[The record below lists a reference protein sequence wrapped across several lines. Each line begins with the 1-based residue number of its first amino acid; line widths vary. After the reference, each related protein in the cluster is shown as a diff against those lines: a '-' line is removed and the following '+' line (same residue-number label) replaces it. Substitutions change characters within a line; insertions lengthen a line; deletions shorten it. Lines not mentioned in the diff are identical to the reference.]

1 MLPYPNPDFN
11 PAKSSYQKAVSPPS
25 SDPDVGEQ
33 MQVCIAWEWLPY
45 VLGALTQ
52 LQNPASWIGTPAEK
66 ELAVARATV
75 LIGDIYE
82 PSCVIAASE
91 IPTPYWDED
100 SDVDDEMS
108 PVTQPWYG
116 TVSDPEAAPAELDF
130 VENAAIW
137 AFTGFLAVATWE
149 IGAAPAILFNTVAPQ
164 FVLAV
169 KRGEFAEI
177 IRILVDGQD
186 AVTVDTT
193 PYTEGDVIRTNIVA
207 DPAFETHDIMLI
219 QVS

>member
-1 MLPYPNPDFN
+1 VYGDKQFTGVGYPTPVSIPEDTTCLTLEV
-11 PAKSSYQKAVSPPS
+11 PANEEWWGVVVGLLYSLILEWNWQQFEGGL
-25 SDPDVGEQ
+25 DRDV
-33 MQVCIAWEWLPY
+33 V
-45 VLGALTQ
+45 
-52 LQNPASWIGTPAEK
+52 
-66 ELAVARATV
+66 VARWQTMLENALDLAETTNSCTP
-75 LIGDIYE
+75 LIN
-82 PSCVIAASE
+82 V
-91 IPTPYWDED
+91 PTPYWDED
-100 SDVDDEMS
+100 IDVNDDA
-108 PVTQPWYG
+108 PVASQTWYG
-116 TVSDPEAAPAELDF
+116 AVSDPEAVPAELDF

-186 AVTVDTT
+186 AVTVDTSA
-193 PYTEGDVIRTNIVA
+193 YTEGDVIRTNIVA
-207 DPAFETHDIMLI
+207 DPTFETHDIMLV

>member
-1 MLPYPNPDFN
+1 MYGDKQFTGVGYPTPVSIPEDTTCLTLEV
-11 PAKSSYQKAVSPPS
+11 PANEEWCGVVVGLLYSLILEWNWQQFEGGL
-25 SDPDVGEQ
+25 DRDV
-33 MQVCIAWEWLPY
+33 V
-45 VLGALTQ
+45 
-52 LQNPASWIGTPAEK
+52 
-66 ELAVARATV
+66 VARWQTMLENALDLAETTNSCTP
-75 LIGDIYE
+75 LIN
-82 PSCVIAASE
+82 V
-91 IPTPYWDED
+91 PTPYWDED
-100 SDVDDEMS
+100 IDVNDDA
-108 PVTQPWYG
+108 PVASQTWYG
-116 TVSDPEAAPAELDF
+116 AVSDPEAVPAELDF

-186 AVTVDTT
+186 AVTVDTSA
-193 PYTEGDVIRTNIVA
+193 YTEGDVIRTNIVA
-207 DPAFETHDIMLI
+207 DPTFETHDIMLV